1 MPFVNRETVAV
12 VSGASSGIGRQIAV
26 DLGAAGATVIGVA
39 RREGHLAE
47 LAEQLRISSPA
58 SGYRVCDVSDVDAYA
73 ACVRNVEEEHGR
85 VDVLVNGAARD
96 QLLGADL
103 AAYRDVMETNFFA
116 PLAAMLAVL
125 PGMRERR
132 HGAIVNI
139 SSDDGRAPGPG
150 PGDYPAS
157 KAALSAL
164 TESMWFDAR
173 KHGVALHVLYPAFV
187 PTAMA
192 MGTVQRGEM
201 ALPPRIVRRTEK
213 QVARLVLRNLG
224 SDRLVIN
231 AARLTDAAPIAK
243 ALFPRF
249 YARARARF

>member
-1 MPFVNRETVAV
+1 MAFAGPGTVAV

-26 DLGAAGATVIGVA
+26 ELGAVGATVVGVA
-39 RREGHLAE
+39 RREERLVE
-47 LAEQLRISSPA
+47 LAEQLRATAPR

-73 ACVRNVEEEHGR
+73 ACVRSVEEEHGR
-85 VDVLVNGAARD
+85 VDVLVNAAASD
-96 QLLGADL
+96 QVVGADL
-103 AAYRDVMETNFFA
+103 ASYRTVMETNFFA
-116 PLAAMLAVL
+116 PLAAMLTVL

-173 KHGVALHVLYPAFV
+173 THGVALHVLYPAFV

-192 MGTVQRGEM
+192 MGTVDRGEM
-201 ALPPRIVRRTEK
+201 PIPPRVVRRTEK
-213 QVARLVLRNLG
+213 QVATLVLKRLG
-224 SDRLVIN
+224 SDRVVIN
-231 AARLTDAAPIAK
+231 AARLTDAAPVAK
-243 ALFPRF
+243 ALFPRL
-249 YARARARF
+249 YSRARAKF